1 MYGHTTPM
9 HCFLMHGGV
18 NSSGGDMNTKVIVDI
33 PKCLRGGAI
42 LEERHNAPLRRFY
55 YLIIGWGL
63 LATMAVLALIIVEV
77 FHG

>member
-1 MYGHTTPM
+1 
-9 HCFLMHGGV
+9 
-18 NSSGGDMNTKVIVDI
+18 MNTKVIVDI